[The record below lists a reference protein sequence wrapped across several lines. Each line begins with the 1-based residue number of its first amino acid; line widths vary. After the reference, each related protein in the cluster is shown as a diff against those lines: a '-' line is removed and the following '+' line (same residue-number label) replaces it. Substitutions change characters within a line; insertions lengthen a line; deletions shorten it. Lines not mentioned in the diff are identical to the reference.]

1 MEATLSHSIAAPS
14 HSEVSRPAAARVAVA
29 TLFLING
36 ALIATWVSRIPAIQV
51 AHGLSH
57 GTLGLALL
65 AMAAGAVIAMPIIGT
80 LTSRFGSDRLS
91 QVAVVAYCALLPWLV
106 VTRNEIAFFT
116 ILFVFG
122 AAHGSLDVAMNA
134 QAVAVA
140 KRYPGPIMS
149 SFHALFSTGGF
160 VGAAAGGVLA
170 GFGLE
175 PLTHFAL
182 VAGVLGLA
190 AFFACRHLVYASEER
205 VRVST
210 APVPITRKP
219 RVFIG
224 LLALGAVAL
233 CAMIGEGAM
242 ADWSAVYLRNVLQTT
257 EGLAA
262 AGYAAFSVA
271 MLAGRWAG
279 DWLTSRF
286 RTVTLVRMGGAI
298 SATGLSLALLANQPA
313 CVFLGLT
320 LVGAGFSTVVPIVF
334 SAAGNRAGVSPGVAL
349 AFVTTMGYLG
359 FLAGPPCI
367 GFAAE
372 LVGLRSAL
380 ALVIVTSALIVA
392 FAPSVRLTSPTP
404 GCDYPS
410 SAASAARLRAWTRAG
425 AGTSTEVI
433 PAARAASSPSAV
445 SSKTRH
451 LRGSTPSR
459 SAATRNGSGNG
470 LPRA

>member
-1 MEATLSHSIAAPS
+1 M
-14 HSEVSRPAAARVAVA
+14 
-29 TLFLING
+29 LFFING
-36 ALIATWVSRIPAIQV
+36 ALIATWVSRIPAVQA

-57 GTLGLALL
+57 GTLGLAFL
-65 AMAAGAVIAMPIIGT
+65 AMAAGAVIAMPVIGG

-106 VTRNEIAFFT
+106 VTSNLIAFFAL
-116 ILFVFG
+116 LFLFG

-140 KRYPGPIMS
+140 KRYPSPIMS

-160 VGAAAGGVLA
+160 AGAAAGGVFA

-182 VAGVLGLA
+182 VASVLGLA
-190 AFFACRHLVYASEER
+190 AFFACRRLVYASEER
-205 VRVST
+205 VRVSRT
-210 APVPITRKP
+210 AAPNARAPHVIT
-219 RVFIG
+219 G

-233 CAMIGEGAM
+233 CAMVGEGAM

-271 MLAGRWAG
+271 MLVGRWTG

-286 RTVTLVRMGGAI
+286 RTVTIVRVGGTI
-298 SATGLSLALLANQPA
+298 SAMGLSLALLANQPA
-313 CVFLGLT
+313 HVFLGLT
-320 LVGAGFSTVVPIVF
+320 LVGAGFSPVVPIVF

-372 LVGLRSAL
+372 LVGLRWAL
-380 ALVIVTSALIVA
+380 ALVVVTSALIVA
-392 FAPSVRLTSPTP
+392 LAPSVRLTSPTS
-404 GCDYPS
+404 GRDYPS
-410 SAASAARLRAWTRAG
+410 GEASAARL
-425 AGTSTEVI
+425 
-433 PAARAASSPSAV
+433 SA
-445 SSKTRH
+445 
-451 LRGSTPSR
+451 
-459 SAATRNGSGNG
+459 
-470 LPRA
+470 